1 MDTLLKIL
9 PYIFSVGGIL
19 VTIGLYK
26 ARVEDVVEKCKDLPE
41 WRSKTDV
48 RLTLAEENDKNQ
60 SEILARI
67 NENLIKISTTVNLL
81 VDDRIKKAGE
91 K

>member
-1 MDTLLKIL
+1 MDIFLKIL
-9 PYIFSVGGIL
+9 PYIISVGGIL

-26 ARVEDVVEKCKDLPE
+26 AKVEDVVQKCKDLPE
-41 WRSKTDV
+41 WRGKIDV
-48 RLTLAEENDKNQ
+48 RVALCEENDKNQ
-60 SEILARI
+60 SEILAKI

-81 VDDRIKKAGE
+81 VDDRIKKAGD